1 MDKIKNRILEFLSIG
16 KLKKN
21 FVSSKTIC
29 LLGPPGVGKTS
40 IAKSIAEC
48 LDRKYVRISL
58 GGENDVSILKGHRRT
73 YLGSYPGKI
82 LNALKIAGSENP
94 VILLDEID
102 KIGKSHRGNLQ
113 DVLLEVLDP
122 KQNHQFFDH
131 YLEGPLDLS
140 KVLFICTANVLDSS
154 TISAAL
160 YDRMEIIE
168 LDGYALPEKKVVFNK
183 HILPKCIKETGLDKL
198 GISVEVPEQDLE
210 LFIDGYA

>member
-1 MDKIKNRILEFLSIG
+1 MEKVKNWILEFLSIG

-48 LDRKYVRISL
+48 LDWKYVRISL

-82 LNALKIAGSENP
+82 LNSLKLAGSENP

-102 KIGKSHRGNLQ
+102 KIGKSHKGNLQ

-160 YDRMEIIE
+160 YDRMEVID
-168 LDGYALPEKKVVFNK
+168 LDGYTLPEKQIIFRK
-183 HILPKCIKETGLDKL
+183 HILPKVLRESGMDRLKVQIDIKDE
-198 GISVEVPEQDLE
+198 DLE
-210 LFIDGYA
+210 